1 MNGMK
6 TLHLLR
12 HAKSDWDDPKLPD
25 EKRPL
30 NGRGKRDAKRLAQH
44 LEEHPIEVDLV
55 LCSPALRAKKTLE
68 AIQPA
73 LGRTATKEEPGIY
86 AAAPDQL
93 LSLLTRLAKGHH
105 SVLLV
110 GHNPGFEGL
119 AHMLLPAAEAPGAF
133 PTCTLASLTFDI
145 DKWDAIEPGRARL
158 AGFLTPEN
166 F

>member
-1 MNGMK
+1 MTGLK

-30 NGRGKRDAKRLAQH
+30 NTRGRRDARRLAHH
-44 LEEHPIEVDLV
+44 LEQHPIEVELV
-55 LCSPALRAKKTLE
+55 LCSPALRARKTLE
-68 AIQPA
+68 AIRPA
-73 LGRTATKEEPGIY
+73 LAGAVTTEEPGIY

-93 LSLLTRLAKGHH
+93 LSLVGRLAKGRS

-119 AHMLLPAAEAPGAF
+119 ARVLLPAAEAPEAF
-133 PTCTLASLTFDI
+133 PTCTLATLTFDT
-145 DKWDAIEPGRARL
+145 DSWASIEPGSGRL
-158 AGFLTPEN
+158 AGLLTPDD

>member
-1 MNGMK
+1 MKGVK

-44 LEEHPIEVDLV
+44 LEQHPIEVELV
-55 LCSPALRAKKTLE
+55 LCSPALRARKTLE
-68 AIQPA
+68 AIRPA
-73 LGRTATKEEPGIY
+73 LAGAVTTEEPAIY

-93 LSLLTRLAKGHH
+93 LNLVSRLGKGRH

-119 AHMLLPAAEAPGAF
+119 AHILLPASEAPEAF
-133 PTCTLASLTFDI
+133 PTCTLATLTFDT
-145 DKWDAIEPGRARL
+145 DTWAAIEPGSARL
-158 AGFLTPEN
+158 AGFLTPDD